1 MITIYMALP
10 AGLPLLDFSLIAE
23 EMKQEYF
30 AAVQAGLDK
39 NYKQME
45 QLFEEVIA
53 RSLASS

>member
-1 MITIYMALP
+1 MALP

-30 AAVQAGLDK
+30 AAVRAGLDK